1 MLKIKS
7 KKINNELEIVK
18 KALVNGKLWQRES
31 VRKVVGETYPVL
43 TNLHMKDKYFLGYV
57 DSFASKKDLEKIEIY
72 DMKAENDMEH
82 SCRLKG
88 SYQLLEYDVENYEI
102 KGDFLKLYIISGDKV
117 IFRGGLNYPKNSID
131 EEKLLY
137 SFGRLKEYIQKIN
150 EKIEFYKNYY
160 ETIEKNK

>member
-1 MLKIKS
+1 M
-7 KKINNELEIVK
+7 
-18 KALVNGKLWQRES
+18 
-31 VRKVVGETYPVL
+31 
-43 TNLHMKDKYFLGYV
+43 
-57 DSFASKKDLEKIEIY
+57 
-72 DMKAENDMEH
+72 
-82 SCRLKG
+82 
-88 SYQLLEYDVENYEI
+88 LEYDVENYEI
-102 KGDFLKLYIISGDKV
+102 KGDFLKLYTISGDKV

>member
-7 KKINNELEIVK
+7 KKINNELEI
-18 KALVNGKLWQRES
+18 
-31 VRKVVGETYPVL
+31 
-43 TNLHMKDKYFLGYV
+43 F
-57 DSFASKKDLEKIEIY
+57 KKDLEKIEIY

-102 KGDFLKLYIISGDKV
+102 KSDFLKLYTISGDKV

>member
-7 KKINNELEIVK
+7 KKINNELE
-18 KALVNGKLWQRES
+18 
-31 VRKVVGETYPVL
+31 
-43 TNLHMKDKYFLGYV
+43 F
-57 DSFASKKDLEKIEIY
+57 FKKDLEKIEIY

-102 KGDFLKLYIISGDKV
+102 KGDFLKLYTIDGDKV
-117 IFRGGLNYPKNSID
+117 IFRG
-131 EEKLLY
+131 
-137 SFGRLKEYIQKIN
+137 GRLKEYIQKIN

>member
-7 KKINNELEIVK
+7 KKINNELEI
-18 KALVNGKLWQRES
+18 
-31 VRKVVGETYPVL
+31 
-43 TNLHMKDKYFLGYV
+43 F
-57 DSFASKKDLEKIEIY
+57 KKDLEKIEIY
-72 DMKAENDMEH
+72 DMKAENDIEH

-102 KGDFLKLYIISGDKV
+102 NWDFLKLYRIDGDKV
-117 IFRGGLNYPKNSID
+117 IFKGVLDYPKNLID

-160 ETIEKNK
+160 ETIEENK